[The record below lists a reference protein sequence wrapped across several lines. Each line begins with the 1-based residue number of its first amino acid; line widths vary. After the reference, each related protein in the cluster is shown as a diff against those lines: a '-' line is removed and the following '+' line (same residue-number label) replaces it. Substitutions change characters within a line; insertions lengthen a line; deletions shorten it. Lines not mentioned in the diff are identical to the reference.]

1 MPRKILGYPLTADW
15 RANKPQVLE
24 LPICS
29 ATPLSVEL
37 VDGNFVLYV
46 EHDPVDESPKMRKLV
61 LFKAGQDINPYITED
76 YTFIG
81 TMVNGPWAWHVYIG
95 LDCEKEIA
103 NEIEEP
109 TNI

>member
-46 EHDPVDESPKMRKLV
+46 EHDPVDENPKMRKLV
-61 LFKAGQDINPYITED
+61 LFKAGQNINPYITED

-103 NEIEEP
+103 NDQHQ
-109 TNI
+109 